1 MVGGAEA
8 VVRRR
13 DDLPVG
19 TTIKLGPS
27 TGGGDGYRNDF
38 MLERDL
44 ESPITVDASELGPS
58 HPMFVI
64 RLRLFVDWH
73 LAAGHAVSVTTPSD
87 PAIAQQLAD
96 MRIADG
102 LPGGTFG
109 PLPSARSETAAVLE
123 LRRLSSYHD
132 VEDAAAVAADVL
144 GRRVPALGAW
154 GDATHMAIGELCDN
168 ALLHGDNELGA
179 YVAADRLDEPQPTFR
194 LAIADLGIG
203 IPEHI
208 RAQHPE
214 WQDDS
219 GAIGRVLDRGVTGTG
234 DRMRG
239 NGYAEVLDQA
249 HGAQLRRAMS
259 ALTLDIRSAKGHVRV
274 RLVDEAVMVDPLRV
288 TRPRRGTWITYDV
301 VSVE

>member
-1 MVGGAEA
+1 M
-8 VVRRR
+8 
-13 DDLPVG
+13 G

-38 MLERDL
+38 LLERDL
-44 ESPITVDASELGPS
+44 KSPITVDASELGPT
-58 HPMFVI
+58 HPMFLI

-73 LAAGHAVSVTTPSD
+73 LAAGHAVSVTSPSD
-87 PAIAQQLAD
+87 PAVAQHLAD
-96 MRIADG
+96 MRIAEG
-102 LPGGTFG
+102 LPSGIFG
-109 PLPSARSETAAVLE
+109 PLPSARSEAAAVLD
-123 LRRLSSYHD
+123 LRRLSSYH
-132 VEDAAAVAADVL
+132 
-144 GRRVPALGAW
+144 
-154 GDATHMAIGELCDN
+154 AI
-168 ALLHGDNELGA
+168 LHGDSELGA
-179 YVAADRLDEPQPTFR
+179 YVAADRLDYPQPTFR

-259 ALTLDIRSAKGHVRV
+259 ALTLDVRSAKGHVRV
-274 RLVDEAVMVDPLRV
+274 RLVDEAVIVDPVEV
-288 TRPRRGTWITYDV
+288 TRPRRGTWISYDV